1 MYSRPVFLIELELS
15 IKFRCN
21 FFMHAKNKGD
31 TRNIM
36 RNTKIG
42 LFLGTQISFQ
52 MVNSVVGHCLI

>member
-42 LFLGTQISFQ
+42 LFLGTQILF
-52 MVNSVVGHCLI
+52 